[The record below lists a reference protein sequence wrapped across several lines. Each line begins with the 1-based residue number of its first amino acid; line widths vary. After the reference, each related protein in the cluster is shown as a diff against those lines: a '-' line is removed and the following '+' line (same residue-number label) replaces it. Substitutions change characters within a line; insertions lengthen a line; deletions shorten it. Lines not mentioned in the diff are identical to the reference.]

1 MSRLE
6 DLKARIASHEAH
18 IGVIGLGY
26 VGLPLAIEFTRA
38 GHDVTGFDVDQERV
52 QTLARGASYI
62 EDVPSD
68 AVAQAVSAGKFTAT
82 TDFGRLSLCDVIN
95 VCVPTPLT
103 KAKDPDVSHMAA
115 ALDQICKRL
124 RAGQLVILGST
135 TYPGTAHEL
144 FVPMLEATGLR
155 CGVDF
160 ALAFAPERIDPAN
173 QRFKV
178 RDVPKVVGGET
189 PLCTELAALVF
200 QGVFDRIV
208 PVSSTQA
215 AEMVKLLENTFRA
228 INIGLANEVALMC
241 HRLGLD
247 VWEVIEAAA
256 TKPYGFMKFL
266 PGPGLGGHCIPVDP
280 TYLAWKMKSLNF
292 PARFIEL
299 ATDINNKMPEHVAD
313 RVADL
318 LNEDRLAVNGARI
331 LVLGVAYKANVSD
344 MRESPAL
351 DVIRLLAAK
360 GADVAYHDPHV
371 KELLLEGTSY
381 KSVDLTDDALS
392 RSDLVVI
399 ITDHAGV
406 DYPRIAAKAHRI
418 FDTRNAMR
426 DVKQGREKIRKL

>member
-6 DLKARIASHEAH
+6 ELKARIASHEAH

-38 GHDVTGFDVDQERV
+38 GNGVTGFDVDQERV
-52 QTLARGASYI
+52 QLLAGGTSYI
-62 EDVPSD
+62 EDVPSA

-115 ALDQICKRL
+115 ALEEIRKRL
-124 RAGQLVILGST
+124 RAGQLIILGST

-144 FVPMLEATGLR
+144 FVPMLESTGLR

-173 QRFKV
+173 TRFRV
-178 RDVPKVVGGET
+178 REVPKVVGGET
-189 PLCTELAALVF
+189 PLCTELGALVF
-200 QGVFDRIV
+200 EPVFDRV
-208 PVSSTQA
+208 VRVSSTQS

-280 TYLAWKMKSLNF
+280 TYLSWKMKSLNF
-292 PARFIEL
+292 SARFIEL
-299 ATDINNKMPEHVAD
+299 AAEINGHMPEHVMD
-313 RVADL
+313 RVTDL

-351 DVIRLLAAK
+351 DVIRLLASK
-360 GADVAYHDPHV
+360 GAEVSYHDPHV
-371 KELLLEGTSY
+371 REVAIEGASY
-381 KSVDLTDDALS
+381 KSVDLGDDVLAS
-392 RSDLVVI
+392 ADLVVVV
-399 ITDHAGV
+399 TDHAGV
-406 DYPRIAAKAHRI
+406 DYARVAAKAHRI

-426 DVKQGREKIRKL
+426 DVTVGREKIRKL